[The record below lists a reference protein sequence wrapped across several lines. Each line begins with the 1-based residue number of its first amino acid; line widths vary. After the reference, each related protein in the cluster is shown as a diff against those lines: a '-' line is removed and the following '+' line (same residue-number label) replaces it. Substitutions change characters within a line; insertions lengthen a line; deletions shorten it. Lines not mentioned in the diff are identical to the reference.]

1 MQQVSDSPSARVA
14 ATAAAQHGVISHA
27 QLREAGISPST
38 LTRWVKAGRL
48 TRLHRGLYALG
59 HRSLTRDG
67 WWNAAVLVGGP
78 GSTLTAR
85 AGCTIWSVLP
95 HDHGPIDVIPAGRV
109 ADPPPWVRVHRTRLA
124 PHERVIRRGLPVT
137 LLTRAIVDL
146 AEDGSDHEVGTA
158 LDQALMRG
166 LLHRRE
172 LDAAIAAAH
181 GRHGLKV
188 LLPAVRRL
196 GAHGETILSATERVV
211 RNVLLDLD
219 LPRPAMNV
227 RVNGPGRRTCRPDLL
242 WADQRLIVEVD
253 GPQHELPYQQA
264 LDRARDA
271 WLTEAGYRVVRF
283 PVEQVD
289 DHIDAVVARI
299 VHELRANPRPL
310 AERFGVI
317 QVVATPRQ
325 QPG

>member
-1 MQQVSDSPSARVA
+1 MSASPSARVA
-14 ATAAAQHGVISHA
+14 ATAAAQHGVISQA
-27 QLREAGISPST
+27 QLREVGVSPST
-38 LTRWVKAGRL
+38 LTRWVSAGRL
-48 TRLHRGLYALG
+48 VRLRRGLYALG

-78 GSTLTAR
+78 GSALSGR
-85 AGCTIWSVLP
+85 AGCTIWNVLP
-95 HDHGPIDVIPAGRV
+95 HDHGPIDLIPARRI

-124 PHERVIRRGLPVT
+124 PHERVLRRGLPVA

-158 LDQALMRG
+158 LDQALLRG
-166 LLHRRE
+166 LLNRRE
-172 LDAAIAAAH
+172 LDAAVAAAH

-196 GAHGETILSATERVV
+196 SAHGETILSATERVV
-211 RNVLLDLD
+211 RNVLLDLG

-242 WADQRLIVEVD
+242 WPDQLLIVEVD

-264 LDRARDA
+264 LDRTRDA
-271 WLTEAGYRVVRF
+271 WLTQAGYRVVRF
-283 PVEQVD
+283 PAKQVD
-289 DHIDAVVARI
+289 DHMDVVLARI
-299 VHELRANPRPL
+299 VRELRARP
-310 AERFGVI
+310 
-317 QVVATPRQ
+317 Q
-325 QPG
+325 